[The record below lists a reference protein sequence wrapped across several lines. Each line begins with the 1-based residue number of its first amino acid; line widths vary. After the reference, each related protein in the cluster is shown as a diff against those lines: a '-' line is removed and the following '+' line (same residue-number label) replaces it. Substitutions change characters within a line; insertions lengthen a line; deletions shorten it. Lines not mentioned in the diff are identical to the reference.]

1 MFQAI
6 ADPTTNL
13 HQPADTPLST
23 MDHRAVG
30 DKQGRANGPG
40 SGELSPG
47 MRRAPLAAA
56 ANWQCDG
63 PCGKS
68 YSGSHEWHQEIDADG
83 RKLYYCVECTYDLT
97 RWWQFPAEK
106 RGNGTLYENCIAA
119 RKAAQHDFAV
129 KQNGGVE
136 GASSSGAKDMEVD

>member
-30 DKQGRANGPG
+30 DKQVRANGPG

-47 MRRAPLAAA
+47 MLRVPLAAA

-63 PCGKS
+63 PCGNS
-68 YSGSHEWHQEIDADG
+68 YSGSHEWQQEKNADG
-83 RKLYYCVECTYDLT
+83 RKLYYCVTCTYDKT
-97 RWWQFPAEK
+97 GWWHFSAEN
-106 RGNGTLYENCIAA
+106 RGWGKLYEMCVEA
-119 RKAAQHDFAV
+119 RKAAEQDFAV
-129 KQNGGVE
+129 QKN
-136 GASSSGAKDMEVD
+136 GASSDANDMDVD